1 MANRQLKIKTA
12 EGKRQFARF
21 PAAVLGIIVNEKEE
35 ILLLAHPDMPG
46 DWQVVNGA
54 LEAGETPLEGTLRE
68 TYEEVG
74 SRIRVRPLGTVHVS
88 AFHYDEQVQ
97 YMLSI
102 AYLLAYEGGE
112 VQPGDDM
119 AGSQYRWCSLEQIN
133 SGEVELIVPPGETW
147 LLARAVDLYRLWINE
162 DLGAQPGFDLSI
174 RGKTK

>member
-1 MANRQLKIKTA
+1 MVDLQPKISTA
-12 EGKRQFARF
+12 DGRRQFACL

-35 ILLLAHPDMPG
+35 ILLLAHPDLPG
-46 DWQVVNGA
+46 GWQVVNGA

-68 TYEEVG
+68 TYEELG
-74 SRIRVRPLGTVHVS
+74 SHVQVRPLGTVHVS
-88 AFHYDEQVQ
+88 AFHYDEKVP

-119 AGSQYRWCSLEQIN
+119 EGSQYRWWSLDEIAI
-133 SGEVELIVPPGETW
+133 GEVELIIPPGEKW
-147 LLARAVDLYRLWINE
+147 LLARAVDLYRVWINE
-162 DLGAQPGFDLSI
+162 DAAAQPGFDLSI